1 MKLVYKRIE
10 LPLKFTWAIARNSSV
25 AKTNFIVGLT
35 DGEHTG
41 WGEVAPNIRYDET
54 PEQVEALL
62 AHLAGQ
68 KLDTQTLQEASLG
81 LPACLAVG
89 LDMAHRHLLAQNT
102 GQTLAAALGLPA
114 LLPAYAT
121 TFTLPIM
128 PAEEVEPFF
137 EKHNLGR
144 FGAIKVKVGKQS
156 TEAVFA
162 ALARVYN
169 GPVLVDGN
177 EAFSDVATLERHFAA
192 WQKHLLITV
201 LEQPFRAG
209 SELYSQIRGQFP
221 CPILADESVT
231 RSTSIEALAA
241 DFDGINI
248 KLQKAG
254 TLQEA
259 IGQLQAARRLGMR
272 VMIGCMVETSVGIW
286 HGLHLAGLAD
296 YVDLDSMLY
305 LQAEPFGWVSEAEG
319 KLSPNPA
326 PCLVLPV

>member
-25 AKTNFIVGLT
+25 AKTNFIVGLAE
-35 DGEHTG
+35 GEHTG
-41 WGEVAPNIRYDET
+41 WGEVAPNIRYGES

-62 AHLAGQ
+62 ASFGNLE
-68 KLDTQTLQEASLG
+68 LDAKALQTAALG

-89 LDMAHRHLLAQNT
+89 LDMAHRHLLAQST
-102 GQTLAAALGLPA
+102 GQTLAAALELPD
-114 LLPAYAT
+114 LRPAYTT

-137 EKHNLGR
+137 EKHDLGR

-156 TEAVFA
+156 TEAVFS

-177 EAFSDVATLERHFAA
+177 EAFDDIATLERQFAA

-201 LEQPFRAG
+201 LEQPFPAG
-209 SELYSQIRGQFP
+209 SELYRQIRGHFP
-221 CPILADESVT
+221 CPIVADESVT
-231 RSTSIEALAA
+231 RGISVEALAA

-248 KLQKAG
+248 KLQKTG

-259 IGQLQAARRLGMR
+259 IGQLHAARRLGMR

-305 LQAEPFGWVSEAEG
+305 LQAEPFGWVSEAGG

-326 PCLVLPV
+326 PCLVLP